1 MDPLCGARGSCV
13 QAAVRTL
20 NHASL
25 LQLCLHHGG
34 QMFFQIP
41 REEDKFY
48 RESLFRGWLGDTKK
62 KKKKK
67 TQEKSLKIGKDLDFL
82 KGKNNMESG
91 IPRWGMSD
99 SQSS

>member
-1 MDPLCGARGSCV
+1 MV
-13 QAAVRTL
+13 
-20 NHASL
+20 
-25 LQLCLHHGG
+25 
-34 QMFFQIP
+34 
-41 REEDKFY
+41 
-48 RESLFRGWLGDTKK
+48 GWETVKK

-67 TQEKSLKIGKDLDFL
+67 TQEKSLKMGKDLDFL

>member
-1 MDPLCGARGSCV
+1 MDPLYGVKGSYV

-20 NHASL
+20 NHTSL

-34 QMFFQIP
+34 QMFFQKP

-48 RESLFRGWLGDTKK
+48 RESWIRGWLGDSKK

-67 TQEKSLKIGKDLDFL
+67 TQEKSLKMGKDLDFL